1 MLEGRNQTGRFQA
14 MGRLDWI
21 NVYSPHHQHAVGAQ
35 LGVQRVVQV
44 ARRGVAIHKLWNFKK
59 ANSFLKSG
67 YHI

>member
-1 MLEGRNQTGRFQA
+1 